1 MKRKK
6 WLGHLFVPTTP
17 CFGYRKTVRGITLL
31 LSRMNLV
38 YAKLCSMGNKL
49 RDYIKAIV
57 AIVKQLLKIS
67 EVS

>member
-1 MKRKK
+1 
-6 WLGHLFVPTTP
+6 
-17 CFGYRKTVRGITLL
+17 
-31 LSRMNLV
+31 MNLV

-49 RDYIKAIV
+49 QGYIKAIV

>member
-6 WLGHLFVPTTP
+6 WLRHLFVPTTP

-49 RDYIKAIV
+49 RNYIKAIV

>member
-1 MKRKK
+1 
-6 WLGHLFVPTTP
+6 
-17 CFGYRKTVRGITLL
+17 
-31 LSRMNLV
+31 MNLV

-49 RDYIKAIV
+49 QDYIKAIV